1 MGTPTSNATCGGA
14 GQVVTRLSIGT
25 ANGYSNYHGAYFSFK
40 ASDFHGLTL
49 QENLTISK
57 ALGLNAYNQS
67 TSSIAAVDSFNRREQ
82 YGCQSFD
89 QRVICKHL
97 HRVSASLLQG
107 TERIVG
113 RLAGGWTISPV
124 LTAGTGQPLQ
134 CVTNNNVRTLAMKTA
149 PSLLTAY
156 ACSAYGNHAV
166 ERLETF
172 IGECKLESFEF
183 RSGSPV

>member
-107 TERIVG
+107 TERHRRPARRWLDDLSRSYGGYRSAAPMCHQQQRQNFGDEDGAVFTDSLCMFSVWQSCG
-113 RLAGGWTISPV
+113 RT
-124 LTAGTGQPLQ
+124 TR
-134 CVTNNNVRTLAMKTA
+134 NVHWR
-149 PSLLTAY
+149 
-156 ACSAYGNHAV
+156 V
-166 ERLETF
+166 
-172 IGECKLESFEF
+172 
-183 RSGSPV
+183 